1 MSLKCLNACFHSCN
15 LVPLYWHTL
24 WSYRTG
30 HHTQSPFYGF
40 YSAIQLRALLAK
52 FTETLTI
59 TEITGSWCR
68 VLVQL
73 LGQSHLLP
81 QPTLVPENNRKH
93 VCYSLTCKNIIC
105 EGLDLLNKSLVMT
118 RLKSIPQASPC
129 TSFFVPPL
137 SRLNWLVDWLE
148 AKALVECSKNSH
160 GNTKKEPEPAERLI
174 FWISNCMSSNAVK
187 CQETSHGNSHQT
199 QSVVKEKIEQS
210 RTLHPSIVVPLIA
223 EPAEEDGQCCE
234 DTWHVWMCF
243 GSGFKMF
250 QGPWFS
256 NGRTANE
263 QFHDVKCLRCHL
275 LPAWWRYRPTAPSS
289 PTGSGSWFQQDL
301 LPGWPITHWNLE
313 DLCNSA
319 MVISCHKLLSSSVL
333 IL

>member
-1 MSLKCLNACFHSCN
+1 MRFFVQCIHVRNEGNCCFVIRMSLALNSLPCN
-15 LVPLYWHTL
+15 AF
-24 WSYRTG
+24 G
-30 HHTQSPFYGF
+30 
-40 YSAIQLRALLAK
+40 SAIHLRALLAK
-52 FTETLTI
+52 FTETLAI

-93 VCYSLTCKNIIC
+93 VCYSLTCKNIIYK
-105 EGLDLLNKSLVMT
+105 GLDLLNKSLMMT

-174 FWISNCMSSNAVK
+174 FWISNCISSNAVK

-210 RTLHPSIVVPLIA
+210 RTLHPSIVVPLVA

-250 QGPWFS
+250 QGPWDF
-256 NGRTANE
+256 
-263 QFHDVKCLRCHL
+263 
-275 LPAWWRYRPTAPSS
+275 
-289 PTGSGSWFQQDL
+289 PTGALQMNSSMMSNVWGVTCCQHDDDTAQQPRQAPLAVAVDSSKTCCQGDQSL
-301 LPGWPITHWNLE
+301 TEIWKIYVY
-313 DLCNSA
+313 NSA
-319 MVISCHKLLSSSVL
+319 MVISCHMLLSSSVL